1 MVYLFNVSFICTYN
15 PIFVIDK
22 YVLFLKVD
30 IDEILLKLALNTNSS
45 INQSIPCLWWQ
56 YAVVKQILTWR
67 KNSKFKDTLYRKI

>member
-22 YVLFLKVD
+22 YVFISEGRYRWNIAKVGF
-30 IDEILLKLALNTNSS
+30 KYKF

-56 YAVVKQILTWR
+56 YTVVTQILTWR
-67 KNSKFKDTLYRKI
+67 KTVSWPKMCV

>member
-45 INQSIPCLWWQ
+45 INQYLACDDNML
-56 YAVVKQILTWR
+56 
-67 KNSKFKDTLYRKI
+67 